1 MDSSGLIFKSMK
13 SIFFFFLRKLLYLP
27 VRIFLIKELEH
38 MERIPRKGS
47 AILVFNHQS
56 FFDFICFIAIAP
68 RNVYYLT
75 AEKFYSHPVW
85 KPIMRLT
92 GQIKVERASKDKNS
106 VHKEVYEHLKQD
118 HLIGIFPEGTRSPHK
133 DAMLPGY
140 TGAAR
145 YSLET
150 GIPLIPIGIC
160 GTYKLW
166 SRHQK
171 IPTIE
176 KDVSFHVGEALN
188 PEDYAEY
195 DDARYV
201 KTTVIV
207 ERLAVLSKRT
217 CGGVHE

>member
-1 MDSSGLIFKSMK
+1 MK
-13 SIFFFFLRKLLYLP
+13 AFFFFLLRKILYLP
-27 VRIFLIKELEH
+27 VKFLLIKELEGF
-38 MERIPRKGS
+38 EKIPKTEA

-56 FFDFICFIAIAP
+56 FFDFICFIAVSP

-85 KPIMRLT
+85 KPIMQLT
-92 GQIKVERASKDKNS
+92 GQIKVERVSKDKNL
-106 VHKEVYEHLKQD
+106 VHKEVYEHLRQG
-118 HLIGIFPEGTRSPHK
+118 HLVGIFPEGTRSPHK
-133 DAMLPGY
+133 DTMLPGY

-145 YSLET
+145 YALET
-150 GIPLIPIGIC
+150 GISVIPIGIC
-160 GTYKLW
+160 GTYELW

-176 KDVSFHVGEALN
+176 KDVSFHVGEPIN
-188 PEDYAEY
+188 PKDYAEH
-195 DDARYV
+195 DDARYI
-201 KTTVIV
+201 KTAAIV